1 MTNPGAMLP
10 RRRLGRTGL
19 EVTALSMGGAGVG
32 RDNVSDDE
40 AIEAVHRA
48 IELGMNYLDTAPLYG
63 ACESERR
70 IGLALAGGWRE
81 KIYLATKTGRIRNG
95 VVTFRRQQRAEA
107 SKIAFAC

>member
-1 MTNPGAMLP
+1 MTKEGAVLP

-81 KIYLATKTGRIRNG
+81 KIYLATKIGTHPEWRGDFFSLNNAPK
-95 VVTFRRQQRAEA
+95 RR
-107 SKIAFAC
+107 K